1 METEIN
7 GIVVIDKP
15 AGITSA
21 RLVAAVKKLLRA
33 KKVGHTGTL
42 DPFATGVMICCINQ
56 ATRLARFF
64 LSDHKSYEAVLRL
77 GIDTDTQDST
87 GTVTSQCE
95 TIEFSEKK
103 IRSILKQFTGT
114 IDQQPPVFS
123 ALKHKGVPLYK
134 LARSGRPVQKAARR
148 IQITAIEVRAIELP
162 EIRFAVSCSAG
173 TYIRTLCA
181 DIGAA
186 LECGGHLQAL
196 RRIDS
201 SGFSIREAISLPAL
215 EAFVASGN
223 VQDHII
229 DMAGALR
236 NMPVLVADS
245 ALIDKIRFGKPLT
258 AVDIDAGRKDLSGDF
273 IKAVDPE
280 NRLLAILSLIKKDST
295 YKYNCV
301 FHP

>member
-1 METEIN
+1 MN

-15 AGITSA
+15 PDITSA
-21 RLVAAVKKLLRA
+21 KLVAIVKKLLGA

-64 LSDHKSYEAVLRL
+64 LSDHKIYEAVLRL

-87 GTVTSQCE
+87 GTVTSRCE
-95 TIEFSEKK
+95 TIEFSEEK
-103 IRSILKQFTGT
+103 IRSTLKQFTGT
-114 IDQQPPVFS
+114 LQQQPPVFS

-134 LARSGRPVQKAARR
+134 LARSGRPVQKAARSV
-148 IQITAIEVRAIELP
+148 QITSIEVHAIELP
-162 EIRFAVSCSAG
+162 EIRFGVSCSAG

-186 LECGGHLQAL
+186 LGCGGHLQAL
-196 RRIDS
+196 RRIES
-201 SGFSIREAISLPAL
+201 SGFSIREAISLTAL

-229 DMAGALR
+229 DMADALR
-236 NMPVLVADS
+236 NMPVFVADS
-245 ALIDKIRFGKPLT
+245 LLMDKIRFGRPLSD
-258 AVDIDAGRKDLSGDF
+258 VDMDADRKDLSGDF
-273 IKAVDPE
+273 IKVVDPE
-280 NRLLAILSLIKKDST
+280 SRLLAIVRLNKKDRT

>member
-1 METEIN
+1 MGMETN

-21 RLVAAVKKLLRA
+21 KVVAIVKKLLQA

-56 ATRLARFF
+56 ATRLASFF
-64 LSDHKSYEAVLRL
+64 LSGHKTYEAVLRL

-95 TIEFSEKK
+95 PIEFSEEK
-103 IRSILKQFTGT
+103 IRSALKQFTGS

-134 LARSGRPVQKAARR
+134 LARSGQPVRKAARR
-148 IQITAIEVRAIELP
+148 VQITSLEVRAIELP
-162 EIRFAVSCSAG
+162 EIRFVVSCSAG
-173 TYIRTLCA
+173 TYVRTLCA

-186 LECGGHLQAL
+186 LKCGGHLQAL
-196 RRIDS
+196 RRVES
-201 SGFSIREAISLPAL
+201 SGFSIREAISLPRL
-215 EAFVASGN
+215 EAVAASGN
-223 VQDHII
+223 VQDYII
-229 DMAGALR
+229 DMNGALR
-236 NMPVLVADS
+236 NMPEFVAEG

-258 AVDIDAGRKDLSGDF
+258 DVDIDPDRIDLSGDF
-273 IKAVDPE
+273 IKVVDPE
-280 NRLLAILSLIKKDST
+280 NRLLAIVGLNKKDRT

-301 FHP
+301 FHF

>member
-1 METEIN
+1 METN

-21 RLVAAVKKLLRA
+21 KVVAVVKKLLGA

-42 DPFATGVMICCINQ
+42 DPFATGVMICCLNQ

-64 LSDHKSYEAVLRL
+64 LSGHKTYEAVLRL

-95 TIEFSEKK
+95 WIEFSENK
-103 IRSILKQFTGT
+103 IRSVLKQFTGT
-114 IDQQPPVFS
+114 IQQQPPAFS

-134 LARSGRPVQKAARR
+134 LARSGQPVRKAARR
-148 IQITAIEVRAIELP
+148 VQITAIEIRAIELP
-162 EIRFAVSCSAG
+162 EIRFVVSCSAG

-186 LECGGHLQAL
+186 LGCGGHLKTL
-196 RRIDS
+196 RRIES
-201 SGFSIREAISLPAL
+201 SGFSIREAISLPSL
-215 EAFVASGN
+215 EAVSASGN
-223 VQDHII
+223 VQDCII

-236 NMPVLVADS
+236 NMPVFVADS
-245 ALIDKIRFGKPLT
+245 GLMDKIRFGKPLT
-258 AVDIDAGRKDLSGDF
+258 DLDMDPDRIDLSGDF
-273 IKAVDPE
+273 FKVVDSE
-280 NRLLAILSLIKKDST
+280 NRLLAVVSLNKKDRA

-301 FHP
+301 FHS